1 VFRRT
6 LSTVAVLALG
16 LALAAPAVAA
26 RYHVR
31 VEGKTQTI
39 FGAAEPRFS
48 TDAPRVTAL
57 DALEAASA
65 AGEFYYH
72 VQVTAFGPYVDQ
84 VGRFAAVGT
93 AGWAF
98 KVNGVSPPVGA
109 DQVVLEEGDRIVW
122 YWAQFGIAG
131 GPDTLHL
138 RSTGRRCYAV
148 IARNDRG
155 EQRVATGATLRV
167 DGRRFSTRA
176 GRACLPKHIGL
187 VRAYLDGTIR
197 SNAVR

>member
-1 VFRRT
+1 MFRRSLT
-6 LSTVAVLALG
+6 IVAVLVLG
-16 LALAAPAVAA
+16 LALAAPAAA
-26 RYHVR
+26 LRYHVR

-48 TDAPRVTAL
+48 TDAGRVTAL

-72 VQVTAFGPYVDQ
+72 VQVAPFGPYVDQ
-84 VGRFAAVGT
+84 VGRFAAAGT

-109 DQVVLEEGDRIVW
+109 DQVALEEGDRLVW

-138 RSTGRRCYAV
+138 RRTSRGCYAV
-148 IARNDRG
+148 TTRNDRG
-155 EQRVATGATLRV
+155 VQGVASGATLHV
-167 DGRRFSTRA
+167 DGRRFATRA
-176 GRACLPKHIGL
+176 GRACLPKHTGL
-187 VRAYLDGTIR
+187 VRAHLGGAIR
-197 SNAVR
+197 SNAIR